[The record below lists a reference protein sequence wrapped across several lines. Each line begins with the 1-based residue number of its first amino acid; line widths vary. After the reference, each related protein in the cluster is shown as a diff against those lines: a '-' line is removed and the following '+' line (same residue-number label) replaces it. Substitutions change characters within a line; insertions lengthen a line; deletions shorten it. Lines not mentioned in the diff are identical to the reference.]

1 MLEAL
6 ELKLNDGLSNAKYNK
21 DVDRIKKETFRKITE
36 LLKEDYSLLFPL
48 LLATAVYS
56 FNKQYDNLEPSV
68 SEREHITYSNAETDK
83 EEVCGKY
90 LEEALTNNTID
101 FKRRFDKAFKRFIRN
116 AYKDFT
122 EAHKVFVKK
131 FKEVVS
137 IYGRKIYSI
146 VRNEVKR
153 VSELYRYKA
162 AKLFAKKT
170 KSVLYKKWVTVGD
183 YRVRHR
189 REASHVAMDGKVVLY
204 DERFKLVPEG
214 TTAIPKHSGIKVQDI
229 NCRCMAKYF
238 RE

>member
-1 MLEAL
+1 MIEAL
-6 ELKLNDGLSNAKYNK
+6 ELKLNDDLSNSKYNK

-36 LLKEDYSLLFPL
+36 LLKEDYSLLLPV

-68 SEREHITYSNAETDK
+68 SEREYITYKNAEAEK
-83 EEVCGKY
+83 EEVRGKY
-90 LEEALTNNTID
+90 LDEALANNIIG
-101 FKRRFDKAFKRFIRN
+101 FKRRFDKAFKQFIRN
-116 AYKDFT
+116 AYKDFV
-122 EAHKVFVKK
+122 EAYKVFVKK
-131 FKEVVS
+131 FKEIVS
-137 IYGRKIYSI
+137 IYGSKFHSI

-189 REASHVAMDGKVVLY
+189 KEASHVAMDGKVVLHN
-204 DERFKLVPEG
+204 ERFKLVPEG
-214 TTAIPKHSGIKVQDI
+214 ATLIPKHSGIKVQDI